1 MPVGGAR
8 GVRWALEP
16 WSTWAN
22 LQAGASPAHATL
34 IIGAKKGGGLRQ
46 SRVLGCLQLGVG
58 TRVLIGS
65 SSSGLMRHRR
75 VTISYSKASGSG
87 LSGAPRLVEDRGPP
101 AATKAQMHLEA
112 AKYVQKSS

>member
-1 MPVGGAR
+1 MGTC
-8 GVRWALEP
+8 P

-34 IIGAKKGGGLRQ
+34 IIGGGLRQ
-46 SRVLGCLQLGVG
+46 SDV
-58 TRVLIGS
+58 
-65 SSSGLMRHRR
+65 SSGVCNWVSDSGPYR
-75 VTISYSKASGSG
+75 VQQLRTHASPPSHDLIFKGVRLRP

>member
-1 MPVGGAR
+1 
-8 GVRWALEP
+8 
-16 WSTWAN
+16 
-22 LQAGASPAHATL
+22 
-34 IIGAKKGGGLRQ
+34 
-46 SRVLGCLQLGVG
+46 
-58 TRVLIGS
+58 
-65 SSSGLMRHRR
+65 MRHRR